1 MAFTAGELANIA
13 NALIDYNIK
22 GQAMSQVLQDR
33 PLFRDLMAQQKTF
46 PGGKGAITQNVKGAY
61 TTTIQGYTHDD
72 TVTYSNPA
80 NIKQATT
87 NWYEVHGGISLTLT
101 ELKKAGISVTDSLNS
116 DKTSKHSESEI
127 VVITDLLQDKI
138 DDMMEGWARGFNTM
152 LWKDGTQDTKQVP
165 GLRSF
170 LLNDPTAVGNTFGID
185 RVANTWWRNRFGLA
199 IDSST
204 ASNLNL
210 INKLQK
216 EYRQLRRFGGKP
228 TKFYAGSDFMDAF
241 EKELRSKG
249 TFTQDGWSKGGK
261 IDASM
266 ADIAFKGVA
275 VEYDPTLDDN
285 SMAKYGFWLDLTKIK
300 LYVMEG
306 EDRKIHTPAR
316 GADKYVMYRAMTWTG
331 GLLCTQLNAQGVYS
345 IL

>member
-13 NALIDYNIK
+13 NALIDFNIK
-22 GQAMSQVLQDR
+22 GPAMSQVLQER

-61 TTTIQGYTHDD
+61 TTTIQGYSHDD

-80 NIKQATT
+80 NLKQATT

-101 ELKKAGISVTDSLNS
+101 ELKKAGISVVDSLNS
-116 DKTSKHSESEI
+116 ENTKKHSNAD
-127 VVITDLLQDKI
+127 VVTITDLLQDKI
-138 DDMMEGWARGFNTM
+138 DDMMEGWARGFNNM

-185 RVANTWWRNRFGLA
+185 RVANAWWRNRYKVG
-199 IDSST
+199 IDSS
-204 ASNLNL
+204 AAGELNL
-210 INKLQK
+210 VNALQK

-228 TKFYAGSDFMDAF
+228 NKFYAGSDFMDAF
-241 EKELRSKG
+241 ERELRSKG
-249 TFTQDGWSKGGK
+249 NFTNDGWSKQGK
-261 IDASM
+261 IDASL
-266 ADIAFKGVA
+266 ADIAFKGTL

-285 SMAKYGFWLDLTKIK
+285 AMSKYGFWLDLSK
-300 LYVMEG
+300 LKLHVMDG
-306 EDRKIHTPAR
+306 EDRKVHTPAR
-316 GADKYVMYRAMTWTG
+316 SADKYVLYRAMTWTG